1 MTRLP
6 DWLGENVP
14 DVVMED
20 AASWMALLDSERS
33 TEADRIG
40 FARWLDE
47 DPAHRWA
54 FEELSEVWARL
65 RTLSDVEPL
74 LEQDKVVRLP
84 SATPSVPRA
93 GNATLPGPRRDW
105 SAAAAI
111 AIVALGVAAHL
122 ALSPT
127 SETFATDVGESR
139 SIVLTDGSMLEM
151 NSRTSMKIV
160 IDDQKREVRLTSGEA
175 VFHVADDRRPFV
187 VVTDLGSIAA
197 LGTAFNVDVSND
209 VLEVSVIEGKVA
221 VTANGA
227 PLPLTEYDND
237 IGVRFAS
244 EAALLSE
251 GEWLEVSGS
260 NYRQQLLGT
269 EEFRKRLSW
278 RNGVVVFE
286 DQPLQVVVQEM
297 RRYTHVSIH
306 VADSELSNLR
316 ISGRFETSNARE
328 FLAQL
333 NEKYDIIVDDQ
344 NADWILLRNP

>member
-1 MTRLP
+1 MTRIP
-6 DWLGENVP
+6 DWLGQNVP

-40 FARWLDE
+40 LARWLDE
-47 DPAHRWA
+47 DPVHRWA

-65 RTLSDVEPL
+65 RTLSDIEPL

-84 SATPSVPRA
+84 SATPSVPCA
-93 GNATLPGPRRDW
+93 DKSSLPEQRRDW

-111 AIVALGVAAHL
+111 AIVALGVAAHF
-122 ALSPT
+122 ALIPA
-127 SETFATDVGESR
+127 SETFTTDAGQTR

-151 NSRTSMKIV
+151 NSRTTMEIV
-160 IDDQKREVRLTSGEA
+160 IDDQKREVRLTNGEA

-187 VVTDLGSIAA
+187 VVTELGSIAA
-197 LGTAFNVDVSND
+197 LGTTFNVDVSND

-221 VTANGA
+221 VTASDA

-244 EAALLSE
+244 EAALMSE
-251 GEWLEVSGS
+251 GEWLEVTGS
-260 NYRQQLLGT
+260 NYKQQLLGT

-286 DQPLQVVVQEM
+286 NQPLQKVVQEM

-306 VADSELSNLR
+306 VADSELSSLR
-316 ISGRFETSNARE
+316 ISGRFKTANARE

-333 NEKYDIIVDDQ
+333 NEKYSIIVDDQ
-344 NADWILLRNP
+344 NADWILLRSP

>member
-6 DWLGENVP
+6 DWLGENIP

-47 DPAHRWA
+47 DPTHRWA
-54 FEELSEVWARL
+54 LEELSEVWARL
-65 RTLSDVEPL
+65 RTLSDIEPL

-84 SATPSVPRA
+84 SATPSISRTENSP
-93 GNATLPGPRRDW
+93 LPAQHRDW

-111 AIVALGVAAHL
+111 AIVALGVIAHM
-122 ALSPT
+122 ALSPA
-127 SETFATDVGESR
+127 SEVFSTDVGESR
-139 SIVLTDGSMLEM
+139 SVVLM
-151 NSRTSMKIV
+151 NSRTTMEIV

-187 VVTDLGSIAA
+187 VATDLGSIAA
-197 LGTAFNVDVSND
+197 LGTVFNVDVSND
-209 VLEVSVIEGKVA
+209 VLEVFVIEGKVA
-221 VTANGA
+221 VTASDA

-237 IGVRFAS
+237 LGVRFAS
-244 EAALLSE
+244 KAALLRE
-251 GEWLEVSGS
+251 GEWLEVSGF
-260 NYRQQLLGT
+260 NYSGFNYKQQLLGT

-278 RNGVVVFE
+278 RNGVVEFE
-286 DQPLQVVVQEM
+286 NQPLQVVVQEM

-306 VADSELSNLR
+306 VADSVLSNLR
-316 ISGRFETSNARE
+316 ISGRFETGNERE
-328 FLAQL
+328 FLTQL
-333 NEKYDIIVDDQ
+333 SEKYNIVVDSQ
-344 NADWILLRNP
+344 NADWILLRSP

>member
-6 DWLGENVP
+6 DWRGENVP
-14 DVVMED
+14 DVVMDD

-47 DPAHRWA
+47 DPTHRWA

-74 LEQDKVVRLP
+74 LEQDKIVRLP
-84 SATPSVPRA
+84 SATPSVPRTH
-93 GNATLPGPRRDW
+93 NSTLPGPRRDW

-111 AIVALGVAAHL
+111 AFVALGAAAHL
-122 ALSPT
+122 ALSPA

-151 NSRTSMKIV
+151 NSRTSMEIV
-160 IDDQKREVRLTSGEA
+160 IDDQKREVRLASGEA
-175 VFHVADDRRPFV
+175 IFHVADDRRPFV
-187 VVTDLGSIAA
+187 VVTDFGSIAA
-197 LGTAFNVDVSND
+197 LGTTLNVDVSSD

-221 VTANGA
+221 VTPNDA

-316 ISGRFETSNARE
+316 ISGRFETANARE
-328 FLAQL
+328 FLSQL
-333 NEKYDIIVDDQ
+333 DEKYNIIVDDQ
-344 NADWILLRNP
+344 SVDWILLRKP

>member
-6 DWLGENVP
+6 DWLGENIP

-20 AASWMALLDSERS
+20 AATWMALLDSERS

-47 DPAHRWA
+47 DPTHRWA
-54 FEELSEVWARL
+54 LEELSEVWARL
-65 RTLSDVEPL
+65 RTLSDIEPL
-74 LEQDKVVRLP
+74 LDEDKVVRLP
-84 SATPSVPRA
+84 SATPSVPHA
-93 GNATLPGPRRDW
+93 EKSSLPAQHRDW

-111 AIVALGVAAHL
+111 AIVALGVSAHM
-122 ALSPT
+122 ALSPA
-127 SETFATDVGESR
+127 SESFATDVGESR

-151 NSRTSMKIV
+151 NSRTTMEIV
-160 IDDQKREVRLTSGEA
+160 IDDQKREVQLTSGEA
-175 VFHVADDRRPFV
+175 LFHVADDPRPFV
-187 VVTDLGSIAA
+187 VATDLGSVAA
-197 LGTAFNVDVSND
+197 LGTVFTVDVSND
-209 VLEVSVIEGKVA
+209 VLEVFVIEGNVA
-221 VTANGA
+221 VTASDA

-244 EAALLSE
+244 KAALLGE

-260 NYRQQLLGT
+260 NYKQQLLGT

-278 RNGVVVFE
+278 RKGVVEFE
-286 DQPLQVVVQEM
+286 NQPLQVVVQEM

-316 ISGRFETSNARE
+316 ISGRFETGNERE
-328 FLAQL
+328 FLTQL
-333 NEKYDIIVDDQ
+333 SEKYNIVVDSQ
-344 NADWILLRNP
+344 NADWILLRSL

>member
-6 DWLGENVP
+6 SWLGENIP

-47 DPAHRWA
+47 DPTHRWA

-65 RTLSDVEPL
+65 RTLSDIEPL

-84 SATPSVPRA
+84 SATPSIPHAGSSPTPVPQ
-93 GNATLPGPRRDW
+93 RDW

-111 AIVALGVAAHL
+111 AIVALGVSAHM
-122 ALSPT
+122 ALSPA
-127 SETFATDVGESR
+127 SETFVTDIGESR
-139 SIVLTDGSMLEM
+139 SIVLTDGSTLEM
-151 NSRTSMKIV
+151 NSRTTMEIV
-160 IDDQKREVRLTSGEA
+160 INDQKREVHLNSGEA
-175 VFHVADDRRPFV
+175 VFHVADDQRPFV
-187 VVTDLGSIAA
+187 VLTDLGSIAA
-197 LGTAFNVDVSND
+197 LGTTFNVDVSND

-221 VTANGA
+221 VTASDA

-244 EAALLSE
+244 EVALLGE

-260 NYRQQLLGT
+260 NYKQQLLGT

-286 DQPLQVVVQEM
+286 NQPLLVVVQEM

-306 VADSELSNLR
+306 VADSELSDLR
-316 ISGRFETSNARE
+316 ISGRFETGNERK

-333 NEKYDIIVDDQ
+333 NEKYNIIVDNQ
-344 NADWILLRNP
+344 NVDWILLRSP